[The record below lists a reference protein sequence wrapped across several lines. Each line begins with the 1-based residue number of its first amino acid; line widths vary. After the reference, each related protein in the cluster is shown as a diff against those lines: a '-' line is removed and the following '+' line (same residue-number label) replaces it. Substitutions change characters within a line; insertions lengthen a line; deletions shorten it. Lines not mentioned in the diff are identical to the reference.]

1 MPDDPNP
8 SVVTP
13 DVVEKVVGK
22 AVEVAPPQSA
32 GVEMEKAR
40 ILRHLQQPCLEL
52 AEKLLRERC
61 RNLVVFFQN
70 GVQICLDSLV
80 ESNAHGSEARKRA
93 GQK

>member
-70 GVQICLDSLV
+70 GVQI
-80 ESNAHGSEARKRA
+80 
-93 GQK
+93 

>member
-1 MPDDPNP
+1 MPDDPNAG
-8 SVVTP
+8 VVTP
-13 DVVEKVVGK
+13 DVIKK

-32 GVEMEKAR
+32 RVEMEIAR

-52 AEKLLRERC
+52 AEKLLRERW
-61 RNLVVFFQN
+61 RNLIVFFQN